1 LTWTEQLFI
10 EARLALATARSIFL
24 DLMNLLRAGAFM
36 NRLALRLGAL
46 TCVVCCAALGIHAQ
60 TARRP
65 YPAIGYG
72 GNYLHN
78 YLIPPAPSATPFAPA
93 PSPNGEQVAFSLH
106 GSLWLVPID
115 GGVAR
120 EIVDGPKYYSS
131 PSWSPD
137 GEWLVYTADDG
148 GKTIELEAI
157 RVNTGEQR
165 QLTSDGAACLEPVFS
180 PDGAR
185 IAYTAARPNGF
196 LNVFVRA
203 FRDGAWAGEPIA
215 ITDDSTTE
223 GGAERPYFTPQD
235 MHTAPAWISDG
246 ELALVSNRGIALGS
260 GAVVRVPVEPLG
272 IRRARVIVDEQTLYH
287 ARPAISPDG
296 ARVVFASS
304 SGGTRPRHH
313 LKMRSLDDPGAI
325 RDLTTGEFD
334 VLRPRWLANGRSLI
348 ALSNRSGLPELVA
361 VDVTNGSLRPIP
373 IAALAWKSPRA
384 KLAVTVRESAGGP
397 AVPARVQIL
406 AADGKAYVPSGYYA
420 RVSWAGD
427 RVFHGKG
434 AFEIDVP
441 AGKTRVQIVRGF
453 ELKPSVVELDAVAGQ
468 SRTVDVVMERIDDL
482 SARGW
487 HAGSTGAHVQAGG
500 FERESLES
508 LVSQAQAE
516 GVTMLSAPVADRPH
530 NLIERDFWTGGASSH
545 RVSSS
550 SAQLVLGQEH
560 RPPFFGH
567 IMSFGATGML
577 DSLAPVTIGY
587 EPPPG
592 ASLARTNTDVL
603 RGMRG
608 RGGITSYVHAFS
620 GEGDPMQAGLG
631 IGKAFPVDAALG
643 LVDTLEWAAASR
655 GSFVPW
661 YAALNNGLRVAAI
674 GGEDSIT
681 NLHISRLVGCVRTY
695 VYLGDKPLTPASWW
709 EAAKAGRSFVTTG
722 PLVELTVGGERPGG
736 TVSLSVAGRVEVVV
750 RVRSITPLQ
759 RVQLV
764 VNGESVQD
772 VPLDPARTTVDW
784 SGSIS
789 MPRSGWV
796 HVRAEGLPA
805 ERAPLDAVYA
815 QAFTNPVWIHIN
827 EQPVRDAA
835 AAKYFLQ
842 WIDRLQIMADAW
854 PGWSSA
860 QERAHVFGQFDEA
873 RALYRRFAEEAPA
886 PLRPPLSGERR

>member
-1 LTWTEQLFI
+1 
-10 EARLALATARSIFL
+10 
-24 DLMNLLRAGAFM
+24 MNPSSVGAFM
-36 NRLALRLGAL
+36 RGQALRLSAL
-46 TCVVCCAALGIHAQ
+46 TSAVVCCAAIGIHAQ

-65 YPAIGYG
+65 YPAIRYG

-78 YLIPPAPSATPFAPA
+78 YLIPPAPSGTPFAPA
-93 PSPNGEQVAFSLH
+93 PSPDGEQVAFSLH
-106 GSLWLVPID
+106 GSLWIVPIA

-131 PSWSPD
+131 PAWSPD

-148 GKTIELEAI
+148 GKTIELEAV
-157 RVNTGEQR
+157 RVKTGER
-165 QLTSDGAACLEPVFS
+165 RPLTADSAAYLEPVFS

-215 ITDDSTTE
+215 ITEDSTTE
-223 GGAERPYFTPQD
+223 GGTERPYFTTQD
-235 MHTAPAWISDG
+235 MHTAPAWISDR

-272 IRRARVIVDEQTLYH
+272 IRRARVVLDEQTLYH
-287 ARPAISPDG
+287 ARPVISPDG
-296 ARVVFASS
+296 ARLVFVSS
-304 SGGTRPRHH
+304 NGGTRPHHH
-313 LKMRSLDDPGAI
+313 LKIRSLEDTSTTRDITSGA
-325 RDLTTGEFD
+325 FD
-334 VLRPRWLANGRSLI
+334 IFRPRWLADGRTLV

-361 VDVTNGSLRPIP
+361 VGADSGAIRPIP
-373 IAALAWKSPRA
+373 MSSLAWKNARA
-384 KLAVTVRESAGGP
+384 KLTVTVRESAAGP

-406 AADGKAYVPSGYYA
+406 AADGKSYVPSGHYA

-427 RVFHGKG
+427 RVFHTNGT
-434 AFEIDVP
+434 FELDVP
-441 AGKTRVQIVRGF
+441 PGKTRVQVVRGV
-453 ELKPSVVELDAVAGQ
+453 ELKPSVVEVDLAAGQ
-468 SRTVDVVMERIDDL
+468 PRTVDVVMERIDDL
-482 SARGW
+482 TARGW

-500 FERESLES
+500 FERENLES

-516 GVTMLSAPVADRPH
+516 GVRILSSPIADRPH
-530 NLIERDFWTGGASSH
+530 NLTERDFWTQDARAHRASS
-545 RVSSS
+545 SA
-550 SAQLVLGQEH
+550 AQLVLGQEH

-567 IMSFGATGML
+567 IMSFGASGML

-592 ASLARTNTDVL
+592 SSLGRTNTDLL
-603 RGMRG
+603 RDMRV

-661 YAALNNGLRVAAI
+661 YAVLNNGLRVAAI

-736 TVSLSVAGRVEVVV
+736 TVSLSGAGRVEAVV

-764 VNGESVQD
+764 VNGESLQD
-772 VPLDPARTTVDW
+772 LPLDPTRTKVDW
-784 SGSIS
+784 SGSVS

-815 QAFTNPVWIHIN
+815 QAFTNPVWIRVD
-827 EQPVRDAA
+827 EQPIRDAA

-873 RALYRRFAEEAPA
+873 RAIYKRFAEEAPA
-886 PLRPPLSGERR
+886 PVRPLPVSGERR